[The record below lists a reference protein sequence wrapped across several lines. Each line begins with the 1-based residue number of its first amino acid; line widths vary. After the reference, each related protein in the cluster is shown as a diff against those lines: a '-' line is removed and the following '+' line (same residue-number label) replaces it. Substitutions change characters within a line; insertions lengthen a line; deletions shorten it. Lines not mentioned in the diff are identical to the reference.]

1 MMKNKVLNKSTNI
14 HVALIATYPEMT
26 KILLQ
31 LSEEEGVTIDNYYAS
46 FGEAVEIANRIKNDV
61 DAIMTRGGTGQ
72 AIKDNVNLPIVS
84 IPITP
89 FDLFRSVERLPGT
102 VKEIA
107 FVNFDRKI
115 YGVRDIEKYFNVKI
129 HELTFRNKNDI
140 ERGIRSVKEL
150 GVKTIIGGNIAAEY
164 ARLEGLTG
172 IEISSGEEAVHR
184 ALQETI
190 ALVEARRIEQKK
202 TQRLSVAFNSIS
214 EGIIISDEKMKVYF
228 HNTASKNLFGLSDE
242 DVMSKSVDTIIKD
255 NQVAAVFDTKIAK
268 NNHIFNINDVIVN
281 ISHIPIHLDE
291 KFIGVVSRIED
302 VTKIQNL
309 EGQIRNKLSEKGFY
323 AKHTFDDIVTCNK
336 NMINLKEIAMLY
348 APTKSTVLIEGES
361 GTGKELF
368 AQSIH
373 NSSNCANG
381 PFVAVNCAAIPEQL
395 LESELFG
402 YEGGAFTGAKKDG
415 KPGLFEM
422 ANNGTIFLDEIGE
435 VPRALQAR
443 LLRVLQEKEVMRIGG
458 NKMLPINVRVI
469 GATNKN
475 LKEKV
480 LQGEFRDDLYY
491 RLNVFNIKIPALR
504 ERREDIPML
513 FSNFIEQWNTEIEEE
528 GYEILNK
535 EIMPALCAYDWP
547 GNIRELNNIT
557 ERLGFFL
564 NGKTHL
570 KQWHDMI
577 KEIEVSSD
585 KDKKGCISTIVTLE
599 DELKVSIAKVE
610 KTIIENMLDK
620 YDGNQ
625 DEVAEKLGIG
635 KTTLWRK
642 LNGIT

>member
-31 LSEEEGVTIDNYYAS
+31 LSEDEGVTIDNYYAS

-89 FDLFRSVERLPGT
+89 FDLFRSVEMLPGT

-107 FVNFDRKI
+107 FVNFDRNI

-150 GVKTIIGGNIAAEY
+150 GVKTIIGGNVAAEY

-228 HNTASKNLFGLSDE
+228 HNTAAKNLFGLSDE
-242 DVMSKSVDTIIKD
+242 DVMNKSVDTIIKD
-255 NQVAAVFDTKIAK
+255 DQVAAVFDTKIAK
-268 NNHIFNINDVIVN
+268 NNHIFNINEVIVN

-336 NMINLKEIAMLY
+336 NMVNLKEIAMLY

-373 NSSNCANG
+373 NSSNCAKG

-513 FSNFIEQWNTEIEEE
+513 FSNFIEQCNTKIEEE
-528 GYEILNK
+528 GYKILDK
-535 EIMPALCAYDWP
+535 EIMPVLCAYDWP

-564 NGKTHL
+564 NGKTDL

-577 KEIEVSSD
+577 KEVEVSSD
-585 KDKKGCISTIVTLE
+585 KDKEGCISTLITLE

-642 LNGIT
+642 LNGIS